1 MHEPV
6 FLNKEVSERLEIGDS
21 TLRKWS
27 ISLENAGYKFIQKEK
42 GDIIIRMYR
51 ERDVT
56 ALLRYKELIQSK
68 VETMDSVA
76 KIIVD
81 EFGLGTNENDTER
94 TRSLIVTEALP
105 TPLSVYEEVF
115 QIFIERQNEVNR
127 ELLEKQKELIDQMDQ
142 RLNDQQKYIQETLEK
157 RDQQLMQT
165 LREIQ
170 EMRRVVAE
178 EQKPFWKR
186 LLKK

>member
-6 FLNKEVSERLEIGDS
+6 FLNKEVSERLGIGDS

-27 ISLENAGYKFIQKEK
+27 ISLEIAGYRFIQKEK

-81 EFGLGTNENDTER
+81 EFGSGTNENDKEWS
-94 TRSLIVTEALP
+94 RSLIVTEALP
-105 TPLSVYEEVF
+105 TPLSVYEEAF

-127 ELLEKQKELIDQMDQ
+127 KLLEKQEELIDQMDQ
-142 RLNDQQKYIQETLEK
+142 RINDQQKYIQETLEK

-165 LREIQ
+165 LREIH
-170 EMRRVVAE
+170 EIRRLEVE
-178 EQKPFWKR
+178 E
-186 LLKK
+186 